1 MSLEPAL
8 HRWYVAQTHSFAEE
22 SSRRQLVLQG
32 FEVFLPCYLKER
44 RHARRVSRAPAPL
57 FPRYIFIALDAA
69 RQRIRSVN
77 GTIGVVRLISA
88 GDRPIPIADGVVEE
102 LMLRRDATGLIPL
115 ARRQTLAFG
124 DTVRIV
130 HGAFAETLGLV
141 EGVSDSNRVTILLDL
156 LGRKVRVVIDDGHV
170 EKAA

>member
-1 MSLEPAL
+1 MSLNPAL

-32 FEVFLPCYLKER
+32 FEVFLPLYLKER
-44 RHARRVSRAPAPL
+44 RHARRVSRSPVPL
-57 FPRYIFIALDAA
+57 FPRYLFVALDAA

-88 GDRPIPIADGVVEE
+88 GDSPIPIADGVVEE
-102 LMLRRDATGLIPL
+102 LMLRRDAAGLIPL
-115 ARRQTLAFG
+115 ARRKTLAVG
-124 DTVRIV
+124 DTVRIA

-141 EGVSDSNRVTILLDL
+141 EGISGSDRVTILLDL
-156 LGRKVRVVIDDGHV
+156 LGRKVRVVIGDGHV